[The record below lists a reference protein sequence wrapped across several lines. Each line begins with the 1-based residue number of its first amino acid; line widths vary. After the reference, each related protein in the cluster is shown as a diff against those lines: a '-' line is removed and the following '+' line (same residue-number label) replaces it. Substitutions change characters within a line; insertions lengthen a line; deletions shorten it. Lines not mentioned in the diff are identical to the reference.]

1 MIGTSDLQNWIKVAI
16 FGLACGFTGWL
27 VRSPSAPEVR
37 ELVRT
42 EQVQVEVEKVVWRD
56 REVVKTQWRDRVVV
70 RKERETKPDG
80 TTREVE
86 TVEKEG
92 GRSDTVTAEQSTE
105 VGLRTEKK
113 QTSTVDKSYQ
123 LPAYFVSGAYGR
135 GLGLGLDGEADAG
148 FLVGGGV
155 RLGRTP
161 FWLTAHGSV
170 MGGKGAIYVGGQ
182 LEW

>member
-1 MIGTSDLQNWIKVAI
+1 MTGTSDPQIWIKVAV
-16 FGLACGFTGWL
+16 FGLACGLAGWL
-27 VRSPSAPEVR
+27 VRGPSAPEAR
-37 ELVRT
+37 EIVRT

-56 REVVKTQWRDRVVV
+56 REVVKTQWRDLVVV
-70 RKERETKPDG
+70 RKEKETRPDG

-92 GRSDTVTAEQSTE
+92 GRSDTVTAEQSSE

-113 QTSTVDKSYQ
+113 QTVPVDKSHQ
-123 LPAYFVSGAYGR
+123 LPAYFVSGAYAR
-135 GLGLGLDGEADAG
+135 GLGLDLNGAADAG
-148 FLVGGGV
+148 VLIGGGV

-170 MGGKGAIYVGGQ
+170 VGGKVTGYLGGQ